1 MGKSRDEILSELS
14 EAKQKLV
21 TLNQEL
27 AKYNEVH
34 PLIIND
40 LSLHIPKNETDKQA
54 ADDAGN
60 ALRILLA
67 ESEKHEAELI
77 RAKLEIQ
84 TQNEELAAQNLELS
98 LTNNELN
105 IVKDIAEKSEKKFRN
120 LIWDLQVGVLLHGP
134 QSEILLCNPKALELL
149 GLTEAQILGSKVLE
163 PTWNVIHEDGSPFP
177 SENQPVPQAI
187 ITRQPVRNIIIGV
200 YRATQDD
207 LIWLMVDAEPQLDE
221 NGSVN
226 QVVCSFIDITKLK
239 YTQQELLFAKD
250 KIEESESRYKIAFK
264 TSPDSININKIDG
277 TYVDINEGFTKL
289 TGYSAKDVIGVSS
302 LEINIWSNPEDRK
315 FLVRELNEK
324 GKVENLETVFRLKNG
339 EVRTGLM
346 SASIITI
353 YGEPHILSITRDISE
368 RKAIENELIAAKEK
382 AEESDKL
389 KSAFLANMSHE
400 IRTPMNG
407 ILGFAGLLKE
417 HGLKYE
423 TQQEYIRIIEKS
435 GARMLNIISEIVD
448 ISKIESGQMEVHFQ
462 EININDKLEHVY
474 TLLKPDAERK
484 KITLT
489 YSESLQADEAF
500 TVTDKE
506 KLYSI
511 LTNLVKNAIKYT
523 DKGSIEFGYD
533 RIDRNGSSV
542 LQFYIKDTGIG
553 IPNDKLSNIF
563 ERFVQADIADIEARQ
578 GAGLGLSIAKA
589 FVELLGG
596 RLWVESEA
604 GKGSTFYFTLPY
616 TNQRQTKNDGIK
628 VLSVDGSQSQT
639 DSGKPGLKILVAED
653 DETSEMF
660 ISIAVRKYCKELTI
674 ARTGTEAVEYCLKN
688 PDTDLIL
695 MDIRLPELNG
705 YEATRQ
711 IRYFNKDVIII
722 AQTAFGL
729 AGDHQKAIEAG
740 CNDHA
745 SKPILKDELLALI
758 NKYFMM

>member
-1 MGKSRDEILSELS
+1 MGKSRDEILSELL

-27 AKYNEVH
+27 AKYDEVH

-54 ADDAGN
+54 ADDDGN

-67 ESEKHEAELI
+67 ESEKHESELI
-77 RAKLEIQ
+77 CAKLEIQ

-149 GLTEAQILGSKVLE
+149 GLNEAQILGSKVLE

-200 YRATQDD
+200 YRATQAD
-207 LIWLMVDAEPQLDE
+207 LIWLLVDAEPQLDE

-239 YTQQELLFAKD
+239 YTQQELLFARD

-368 RKAIENELIAAKEK
+368 RKAIENELMAAKEK

-523 DKGSIEFGYD
+523 DKGFIEFGYD

-563 ERFVQADIADIEARQ
+563 E
-578 GAGLGLSIAKA
+578 
-589 FVELLGG
+589 
-596 RLWVESEA
+596 
-604 GKGSTFYFTLPY
+604 
-616 TNQRQTKNDGIK
+616 
-628 VLSVDGSQSQT
+628 
-639 DSGKPGLKILVAED
+639 
-653 DETSEMF
+653 
-660 ISIAVRKYCKELTI
+660 
-674 ARTGTEAVEYCLKN
+674 
-688 PDTDLIL
+688 
-695 MDIRLPELNG
+695 
-705 YEATRQ
+705 
-711 IRYFNKDVIII
+711 
-722 AQTAFGL
+722 
-729 AGDHQKAIEAG
+729 
-740 CNDHA
+740 
-745 SKPILKDELLALI
+745 
-758 NKYFMM
+758 